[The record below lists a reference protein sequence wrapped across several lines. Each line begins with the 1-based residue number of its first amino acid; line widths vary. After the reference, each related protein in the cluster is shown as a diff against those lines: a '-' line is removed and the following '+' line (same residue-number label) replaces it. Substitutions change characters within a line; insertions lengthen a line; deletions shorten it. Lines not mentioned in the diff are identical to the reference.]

1 MQMLQLLLHVSTF
14 ACLLRFFYDI
24 NIILY
29 RNIMP
34 DNSCTRKHISCAKQ
48 FCRIRLSLNFLFRL
62 IETFNDCSKGKV
74 RPAFF

>member
-24 NIILY
+24 NIMLY

-34 DNSCTRKHISCAKQ
+34 DNSCTRKHIYHVQNNSAE
-48 FCRIRLSLNFLFRL
+48 S
-62 IETFNDCSKGKV
+62 DYH
-74 RPAFF
+74 